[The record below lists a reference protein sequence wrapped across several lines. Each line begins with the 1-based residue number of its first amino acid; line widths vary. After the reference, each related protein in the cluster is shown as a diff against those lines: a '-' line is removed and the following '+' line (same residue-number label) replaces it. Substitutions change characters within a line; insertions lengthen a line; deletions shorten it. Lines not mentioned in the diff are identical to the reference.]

1 MCAMKCYN
9 RIIPL
14 HSNASPVM
22 YPLRSLLARK
32 STRFATSS
40 ALPNRRNAILLTI
53 SVKIFSCTAFV
64 IGVATNPAQFQ
75 GGNDYLY

>member
-9 RIIPL
+9 QIIPL
-14 HSNASPVM
+14 HSNALPVM
-22 YPLRSLLARK
+22 YPLRSFLARK

-40 ALPNRRNAILLTI
+40 ALPNPHNAILLTI
-53 SVKIFSCTAFV
+53 SVKIFSGTAFV
-64 IGVATNPAQFQ
+64 IGVAKSPAQFQ